1 MQKRIVVKIGSS
13 SLTGSQGGLNRDAI
27 VYFAGELAEL
37 YKQGIQP
44 LLVTSGAVAAGFR
57 AIGYPERPK
66 KLYEKQASAAVGQA
80 LLMRA
85 YQEALAE
92 HGHVAAQ
99 ILLTRTDFH
108 SRSRI
113 GSAVMTIKELLE
125 RGILP
130 IFNEN
135 DTVSV
140 DELKFGDNDTLSAL
154 VANLVNADR
163 LIILTDTDGLYSA
176 DPRHDPNAFKYET
189 IDEISDEI
197 YRRAGGSGSSVGTGG
212 MRSKLDAAR
221 IAVRGGVPVFVGR
234 ATEPGDLTAAS
245 EGGGRGTHFTTALS
259 SMSVKKQWLGYL
271 SRPLGALIVDAGAQR
286 ALTEKGSSL
295 LPVGITAVEGH
306 FHAGDV
312 VEVRGPKG
320 DIFGRG
326 VVNYDMEDLRLVC
339 GLSGPQVLEKL
350 NGLHRLEAVH
360 RDEWISLG

>member
-13 SLTGSQGGLNRDAI
+13 SLTGSRGGLNREAI
-27 VYFAGELAEL
+27 AYFAGELAEL
-37 YKQGIQP
+37 YRRGVQP

-85 YQEALAE
+85 YQEALAG
-92 HGHVAAQ
+92 HGHVVAQ

-108 SRSRI
+108 SRKRI
-113 GSAVMTIKELLE
+113 GSAVMTIEELLE

-154 VANLVNADR
+154 VANLVKAER
-163 LIILTDTDGLYSA
+163 LVILTDTDGLYSA
-176 DPRHDPNAFKYET
+176 DPRQDPNAIKYEA
-189 IDEISDEI
+189 IGEISDDI
-197 YRRAGGSGSSVGTGG
+197 YRMAGGSGSSVGTGG

-221 IAVRGGVPVFVGR
+221 IATRGGVPVLVGR
-234 ATEPGDLTAAS
+234 ATETGDLADAA
-245 EGGGRGTHFTTALS
+245 EGRGRGTHFTTTLS

-271 SRPLGALIVDAGAQR
+271 SRPLGALIVDAGAKR
-286 ALTEKGSSL
+286 ALAEEGRSL
-295 LPVGITAVEGH
+295 LPVGITAVEGQ

-312 VEVRGPKG
+312 VEVRGPDG
-320 DIFGRG
+320 DVVGRG
-326 VVNYDMEDLRLVC
+326 VVNYDMEDLQRVC
-339 GLSGPQVLEKL
+339 GWPGPRVLETL
-350 NGLHRLEAVH
+350 NGLHRLEAIH